1 MSETR
6 VRPAYFIRPLTQA
19 DEPFLWQML
28 YQALCVPPGADPFPP
43 EIINEPEIARYVRQ
57 WGRDGDAG
65 FVAIDETTRQPFGA
79 AWMRLFTAADK
90 GYGYVD
96 DQTPELS
103 VALFSEYRNLGIGT
117 ELLNYLIEAAR
128 ERWPGLSLSVSTDNP
143 AIRLYERLGFEV
155 ISESGSSLTMR
166 MIFSQVADQ
175 N

>member
-1 MSETR
+1 MN
-6 VRPAYFIRPLTQA
+6 RPAYSIRPLAQA

-28 YQALCVPPGADPFPP
+28 YQAIYVPPGADPVPP
-43 EIINEPEIARYVRQ
+43 EIVNEPEIARYVQ
-57 WGRDGDAG
+57 HWGRDGDEG
-65 FVAIDETTRQPFGA
+65 FVAIDEMTRQAFGA

-103 VALFSEYRNLGIGT
+103 IALFSKYRNLGIGA
-117 ELLNYLIEAAR
+117 ELLRRLIEAAR
-128 ERWPGLSLSVSTDNP
+128 ERWPGLSLSVSAENP

-155 ISESGSSLTMR
+155 VSESGSSLTMR
-166 MIFSQVADQ
+166 KIFGNTAEQ